1 MDLASCQESF
11 YSRVD
16 CLWWKK
22 EEEGRHIHINQMLP
36 WWIDS
41 VYYDGIG
48 KWGRILSKQKRKIPR
63 LIFPAKDRSIAN
75 ANGVYI
81 YDGLHSKR
89 DWETDVFSFFLFAVI
104 SGSQKQ
110 EIDIFYTFIF
120 IRNDWTTRSIRR
132 PSVWNSSNSILL
144 YRYPV
149 DVFPILFYFAA
160 LIFFILKKKKRT
172 TGPSLSI
179 RNRVIV

>member
-11 YSRVD
+11 YSKVD

-41 VYYDGIG
+41 VYYAGIG
-48 KWGRILSKQKRKIPR
+48 KWGRILSKQNRKIPR

-81 YDGLHSKR
+81 YDGLHSNR
-89 DWETDVFSFFLFAVI
+89 DWETDVFSSFFSLLLVATRNKKSTYFMHSSLFETI
-104 SGSQKQ
+104 EQPDQ
-110 EIDIFYTFIF
+110 
-120 IRNDWTTRSIRR
+120 
-132 PSVWNSSNSILL
+132 SVARLFGIHPIP
-144 YRYPV
+144 YCCRYPV

-160 LIFFILKKKKRT
+160 LIFFWF
-172 TGPSLSI
+172 
-179 RNRVIV
+179 